1 MQEWLDRYKVPLIFG
16 LLGFILAV
24 LLVTIGFFKTLLII
38 ILTGLGMMIGQ
49 YIDNNDLLK
58 KYFN

>member
-1 MQEWLDRYKVPLIFG
+1 MQEWLNRYKVPLIFG

-38 ILTGLGMMIGQ
+38 ILTGLGMAIGQ